1 MSYSA
6 NDNQNY
12 FVQSGRTTSRVL
24 HTPGGE
30 CSISLGGYT
39 PAELERMR
47 QLREQANGKADVSA
61 AAATNLTKE
70 NPTKPDAEGKLLQD
84 TIASDT
90 VGQDSVS
97 STNEQ
102 EKPQEDAVSI
112 TEATTTVLQP
122 QPIAAKK
129 KGVSSN
135 AFASASTTN
144 SFNVLTD
151 RPTSRVTNPP
161 GGKDNLW
168 F

>member
-30 CSISLGGYT
+30 CSITLGGYT

-47 QLREQANGKADVSA
+47 QLREQANAETDASA
-61 AAATNLTKE
+61 AVPTTVNKGNATKSEIDGSIEDDTNKE
-70 NPTKPDAEGKLLQD
+70 KSIEEAEQ
-84 TIASDT
+84 
-90 VGQDSVS
+90 
-97 STNEQ
+97 
-102 EKPQEDAVSI
+102 PQEDTMAL
-112 TEATTTVLQP
+112 TEATISPPHQP
-122 QPIAAKK
+122 VVAKK

>member
-6 NDNQNY
+6 NNNQNF

-47 QLREQANGKADVSA
+47 QLREKRNGIKKVEDTGSSMV
-61 AAATNLTKE
+61 TVKE
-70 NPTKPDAEGKLLQD
+70 NSTNAKIDVVSKEETKP
-84 TIASDT
+84 SD
-90 VGQDSVS
+90 VDGNPSQK
-97 STNEQ
+97 EQ
-102 EKPQEDAVSI
+102 KKDEEAVVT
-112 TEATTTVLQP
+112 TEATTTQP
-122 QPIAAKK
+122 QPTASK

-135 AFASASTTN
+135 AFASSSTTN